1 MRTRFATLVIVA
13 TPLLTL
19 TGCSF
24 TQSIDQSEVETQIAD
39 SLEEQVGQRPDS
51 VECPGDLDGEVG
63 ATMRCTLTA
72 GDTKFGVGV
81 EVTSVEDNK
90 AKFDIKVDDQPMQ

>member
-1 MRTRFATLVIVA
+1 MESEMRTSFATLVIVA
-13 TPLLTL
+13 APLLAL

-39 SLEEQVGQRPDS
+39 SLEAQVGQHPDS

-81 EVTSVEDNK
+81 EVTNVEGKK
-90 AKFDIKVDDQPMQ
+90 A